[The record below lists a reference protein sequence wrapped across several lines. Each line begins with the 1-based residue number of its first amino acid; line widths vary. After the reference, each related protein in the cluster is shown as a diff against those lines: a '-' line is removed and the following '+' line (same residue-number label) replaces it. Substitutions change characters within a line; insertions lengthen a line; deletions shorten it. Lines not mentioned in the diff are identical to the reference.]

1 MKLERLFIED
11 VIYGWNASRR
21 FLQDDP
27 VRPDVWIAFAEK
39 PDEAQSLLLE
49 PLFQVRPGA
58 LANGLR
64 KSLKSKGAANADLT
78 YNQSSVAARLT
89 FEQVVSCVLPRT
101 SWWADAVTEPDHKP
115 IVGKMAVPN
124 TEKLREDLE
133 ALNEGRRLKHYRP
146 EVLTLVR
153 VVGLLAYARS
163 TDGMDDPLREA
174 YKARRDGNAS
184 ADGAF
189 LDALSQAIAMGW
201 ERVFRNQLP
210 RQPKEGDRQVY
221 SVNLDRP
228 AAMAV
233 HRSALTIKADAARLL
248 FEIRCADITWA
259 IVDSGIDALHP
270 AFRQNSEVE
279 EKRIAAI
286 GDADERKVAMLDA
299 SRVMETYD
307 FTRIRDLLSAAA
319 RTGKVDDLIAELGL
333 DSASATLLRTR
344 KADLSELQRRMRQ
357 GRDIDW
363 EVLRPILSMP
373 HDESYRP
380 PHNPHGTH
388 VAGVLGANWKKPA
401 GGGTETAVRGIC
413 PDIRLID
420 LRVCRADGSSD
431 EFTVMSALQFLRH
444 LNSHRDYMVVHG
456 ANISLSL
463 KHDVANFACGRTPV
477 CDEAERLVAAGVV
490 VVAAA
495 GNNGYNR
502 FRTVR
507 EDASYEG
514 YCAISIT
521 DPGNA
526 DSVITVG
533 STHRYEPHSYGVSYF
548 SSRGPTG
555 DGRVKPDLVAP
566 GEKIDAPVPDDGYA
580 RMDGTSMAAPHVS
593 GAAALLMARNNEL
606 IGEPRRIKQILC
618 TTATDLGR
626 ERYFQGHGLV
636 DVLRAL
642 QSV

>member
-1 MKLERLFIED
+1 MKLDRLFVED

-49 PLFQVRPGA
+49 PLFQVRPGTV
-58 LANGLR
+58 ANGLR
-64 KSLKSKGAANADLT
+64 KALHAKGAEKAELT

-89 FEQVVSCVLPRT
+89 FAQVVKYVLPRT
-101 SWWADAVTEPDHKP
+101 AWWADAIAASD
-115 IVGKMAVPN
+115 GKAPAGEKAVPD
-124 TEKLREDLE
+124 TAHLREDLE
-133 ALNEGRRLKHYRP
+133 ALNEGRRLKYYSP

-163 TDGMDDPLREA
+163 ADGTDSSLSDA
-174 YKARRDGNAS
+174 YKARREGNAG
-184 ADGAF
+184 ADADF
-189 LDALSQAIAMGW
+189 LNALSKAIATGW
-201 ERVFRNQLP
+201 ERVFRNRLP
-210 RQPKEGDRQVY
+210 PKLEKADRQVY
-221 SVNLDRP
+221 SINLDRP

-248 FEIRCADITWA
+248 FEIRCSDITWA
-259 IVDSGIDALHP
+259 VIDSGIDALHQ
-270 AFRQNSEVE
+270 AFRGNSAAE
-279 EKRIAAI
+279 EARIAAI
-286 GDADERKVAMLDA
+286 PDADERKTAMLDA
-299 SRVMETYD
+299 SRVVETYD

-319 RTGKVDDLIAELGL
+319 RPGKVDAIVAEFGL
-333 DSASATLLRTR
+333 DGTAATLLRTR
-344 KADLSELQRRMRQ
+344 KEHLSELQRRMRQ

-363 EVLRPILSMP
+363 EVLRPILCVP
-373 HDESYRP
+373 HDESYQP
-380 PHNPHGTH
+380 PRNPHGTH
-388 VAGVLGANWKKPA
+388 VAGILGANWKKPA
-401 GGGTETAVRGIC
+401 GGGAETAVRGIC

-431 EFTVMSALQFLRH
+431 EFTIMSALQFLRH

-507 EDASYEG
+507 EDANYEG